1 MRKELKISTLSI
13 ICVLCTAMVT
23 PSFGAS
29 TVRTLGGNGTYVGTS
44 SATTA
49 KKSGATTARAGSV
62 RVTPSAN
69 KATTAKPEGTA
80 TTGRLATSPRLSIGK
95 YLGGS
100 TAVSG
105 GSSTRPGGGS
115 TGGTSGGMDAGM
127 ASQLRADVDR
137 LLGDVEDLKGA
148 DVDIKDTLVEK
159 QNVLAP
165 KQDGYV
171 LLDPQTNEIAVDV
184 ESLKSDLSGLDGT
197 DGREVEI
204 GSNDTHL
211 LWRYSSGDD
220 TAWRELI
227 AKAELIGGTGV
238 QGPKGDKGDKGDT
251 GPQGEKGEKGDKGE
265 PGATGPQGPKGDK
278 GDKGDKGEPGD
289 SVDTALLNQ
298 MIADAIAQAGVA
310 MKSDLANYATA
321 QQMADAE
328 SAIKTLQDADKA
340 INEAIAG
347 LQGSA
352 VTGEKLQEE
361 LDKLSAVDAGL
372 QNSIDALEQQM
383 LSIDDY
389 ATKEY
394 VDGIKSAL
402 ETADANLQN
411 AIDAIEKPDVNKQYV
426 DDAITGLNSTIK
438 SLQDADTALNTALD
452 AVEQQIAG
460 LATKEE
466 LASAKSELQAAID
479 KMQAGDGV
487 DLTNYY
493 TKDEADARFALKG
506 DIPVVPT
513 NLVTSDQLDAAV
525 LALEEEIAK
534 KQEAGEYATAEQ
546 LQNVVDSLQNY
557 ATKGELDGLVSTSDL
572 DAAKQALQSAIDA
585 KMDQTDVLTAAE
597 LSAVRDMLATEYAS
611 KSDLNALQD
620 AIDANK
626 DAIADNTTAI
636 GEANAAAQGALSKVT
651 DVENSLS
658 DYAQNADLAVVA
670 KTGSYNDLLD
680 KPTMITQEALDA
692 LKTELQ
698 NKIDA
703 KEDEG
708 DYATSEE
715 LTDVLEAI
723 EGVAEDTYTKA
734 EVDKKIADVVSGG
747 GVQLDSYATVEALNE
762 VKTTLEAKDVELAGQ
777 IAPLVEAIAKLHKVA
792 TTGDYNDLEN
802 KPDLTQYV
810 TNQTLESKSY
820 LTEEKAADTYV
831 TETEMSTAI
840 SQYEIPDNSI
850 TVNKLQNGAV
860 TAEKINSGTGNAGE
874 MVMLMSKG
882 DGTSE
887 WVSVTVDAEEE

>member
-69 KATTAKPEGTA
+69 KATTAKPEGAA

-184 ESLKSDLSGLDGT
+184 ESLKSDLSGA

-238 QGPKGDKGDKGDT
+238 QGPKGDKGDKGD
-251 GPQGEKGEKGDKGE
+251 
-265 PGATGPQGPKGDK
+265 
-278 GDKGDKGEPGD
+278 KGEPGD

-298 MIADAIAQAGVA
+298 IIADAIAQAGVA

-372 QNSIDALEQQM
+372 QSSIDALEQQM
-383 LSIDDY
+383 SSIGDY
-389 ATKEY
+389 ATKGY

-426 DDAITGLNSTIK
+426 DDAIAGLNSTIK
-438 SLQDADTALNTALD
+438 SLQDADTALDTALD

-493 TKDEADARFALKG
+493 TKAEADARFALKG

-534 KQEAGEYATAEQ
+534 KQESGEYATAEQ

-557 ATKGELDGLVSTSDL
+557 ATKGELNGLVSTSDL

-611 KSDLNALQD
+611 KSDLNDLQD
-620 AIDANK
+620 AIDANT

-723 EGVAEDTYTKA
+723 ADVADGTYTKA
-734 EVDKKIADVVSGG
+734 EVDKKIADVASGG
-747 GVQLDSYATVEALNE
+747 GVQLDGYATVVALNE

-802 KPDLTQYV
+802 RPDLTQYV

-840 SQYEIPDNSI
+840 NQYEIPDNSI

-887 WVSVTVDAEEE
+887 WVSVTVDADEE